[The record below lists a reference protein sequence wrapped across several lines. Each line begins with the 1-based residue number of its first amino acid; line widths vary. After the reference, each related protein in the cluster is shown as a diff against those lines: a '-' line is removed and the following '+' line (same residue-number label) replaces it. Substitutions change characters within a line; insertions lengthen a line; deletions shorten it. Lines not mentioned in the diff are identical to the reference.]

1 MKFKQQCRA
10 DWCCGT
16 GIRTPIFWFRAK
28 RPTIR
33 RSRKIKT
40 VQLNRFY
47 FNKKIRLHQ
56 TFKYFRIATQLEKT
70 PKTMPPKV

>member
-1 MKFKQQCRA
+1 
-10 DWCCGT
+10 
-16 GIRTPIFWFRAK
+16 
-28 RPTIR
+28 
-33 RSRKIKT
+33 
-40 VQLNRFY
+40 LNRFY

>member
-1 MKFKQQCRA
+1 MFMFSILFG
-10 DWCCGT
+10 CGT
-16 GIRTPIFWFRAK
+16 GNRTPIFWFRAK

-47 FNKKIRLHQ
+47 FTTKINY
-56 TFKYFRIATQLEKT
+56 FKIQQI
-70 PKTMPPKV
+70 